1 VNATVG
7 LIANPAAGRDIRRLT
22 AHASIVPNHEKAAI
36 VRRVL
41 HGVAAAGVDL
51 VMYLADNAGI
61 VAAAVDGGTPPVPM
75 DALPHRAH
83 GLASDSTEA
92 ARLLAAAGVGVIVTL
107 GGDGTNR
114 AVAAGCGDVP
124 LVAVSTG
131 TNNVVPTMVDGT
143 VAGLAAGL
151 LAAGAVPAE
160 RVAPRSKRVEV
171 TAGGITD
178 FALIDAAAC
187 VDTFVGAR
195 AIWDPGRVEALVL
208 TRAAPWSVGL
218 SAIGGQLDAVG
229 PDEPAALY
237 VELGPGRVRG
247 TSTGCLGGSGH
258 EVIATIAPG
267 VVARVAVAGWR
278 RLPLG
283 EPVSLGAGARTV
295 ALDGERELLI
305 HDSEATA
312 LVTRTGP
319 RVVDI
324 QATLRAAAASGATRE
339 GWLAGVRRDR

>member
-1 VNATVG
+1 MSATVG

-41 HGVAAAGVDL
+41 HGVAAAGVES

-61 VAAAVDGGTPPVPM
+61 VATAIGGPAPPVPM
-75 DALPHRAH
+75 VALAHRAH

-92 ARLLAAAGVGVIVTL
+92 ARMLTAAGVGAIVTL

-124 LVAVSTG
+124 LVAISTG

-151 LAAGAVPAE
+151 VAAGAVPAE
-160 RVAPRSKRVEV
+160 RVAPRAKRVAV
-171 TAGGITD
+171 TAGQTSD

-187 VDTFVGAR
+187 VDAFVGAR
-195 AIWDPGRVEALVL
+195 AVWDPGRVKALVL

-218 SAIGGQLDAVG
+218 SAIGGQLDAIG

-237 VELGPGRVRG
+237 VELGPG
-247 TSTGCLGGSGH
+247 H
-258 EVIATIAPG
+258 EVLATIAPG
-267 VVARVAVAGWR
+267 VVARVPVAGWR
-278 RLPLG
+278 RLRLG
-283 EPVSLGAGARTV
+283 EPVSLGSGARTV
-295 ALDGERELLI
+295 ALDGERELI
-305 HDSEATA
+305 VRDGQAQA
-312 LVTRTGP
+312 AVTRAGP

-324 QATLRAAAASGATRE
+324 RATLQAAAASGATGGVRP
-339 GWLAGVRRDR
+339 AGVGRHR

>member
-1 VNATVG
+1 MSATVG

-41 HGVAAAGVDL
+41 HGLAAAGVDL
-51 VMYLADNAGI
+51 VAYLADNVGI
-61 VAAAVDGGTPPVPM
+61 VAAALDGAAPPLPM

-83 GLASDSTEA
+83 GVTSDSTEA
-92 ARLLAAAGVGVIVTL
+92 ARLMAEAGVGAIVTL

-124 LVAVSTG
+124 LVAISTG

-151 LAAGAVPAE
+151 VASGAVPAE
-160 RVAPRSKRVEV
+160 HVAPRTKRVEV
-171 TAGGITD
+171 TAGEATD
-178 FALIDAAAC
+178 FALIDVAAC
-187 VDTFVGAR
+187 ADPFVGAR
-195 AIWDPGRVEALVL
+195 AIWDPARVRAVVL

-237 VELGPGRVRG
+237 VELGPGV
-247 TSTGCLGGSGH
+247 
-258 EVIATIAPG
+258 EVMATIAPG
-267 VVARVAVAGWR
+267 MVARVAVADWR
-278 RLPLG
+278 RLELG
-283 EPVSLGAGARTV
+283 EPVSLAGRAHTV
-295 ALDGERELLI
+295 ALDGERELVVR
-305 HDSEATA
+305 DGEATA
-312 LVTRTGP
+312 AVTRTGP
-319 RVVDI
+319 RLVDI
-324 QATLRAAAASGATRE
+324 RATLRAAAASGATR
-339 GWLAGVRRDR
+339 LADVRPQS